1 VSKEQKELTPRQ
13 WQLYKYLKEHYQ
25 PDVFIEKKEL
35 AKNVGYAWNDK
46 SDRNGRDI
54 ESDVMALRESDKI
67 QKIIVS
73 SAKGYKIANEQECK
87 EYLDKDWINIMKELK
102 RHNVLRRKARK
113 HKQMRI
119 VWNSE
124 RDTIEAFMEDI
135 N

>member
-1 VSKEQKELTPRQ
+1 MSKEQKELTPRQ

-67 QKIIVS
+67 QKIIV
-73 SAKGYKIANEQECK
+73 
-87 EYLDKDWINIMKELK
+87 
-102 RHNVLRRKARK
+102 
-113 HKQMRI
+113 
-119 VWNSE
+119 
-124 RDTIEAFMEDI
+124 
-135 N
+135 

>member
-1 VSKEQKELTPRQ
+1 MSKELTPRQ

-25 PDVFIEKKEL
+25 PNIFIEKKEL
-35 AKNVGYAWNDK
+35 AKALGYAWNDK

-54 ESDVMALRESDKI
+54 ESDVMALRESDTI

-73 SAKGYKIANEQECK
+73 SSKGYKIANEQECK
-87 EYLDKDWINIMKELK
+87 DYLSKDWINIMKELK
-102 RHNVLRRKARK
+102 RHNVLRRKAKR

-135 N
+135 I

>member
-1 VSKEQKELTPRQ
+1 MSKEKKELTPRQ

-25 PDVFIEKKEL
+25 PNVFIDKKEL
-35 AKNVGYAWNDK
+35 ADNVGYSWNEK

-73 SAKGYKIANEQECK
+73 SQKGYKIANEQECK

-135 N
+135 I